1 MSARDHHPDADTP
14 AHPLAVGASRHVGP
28 PLDVSTLASMSLAEL
43 RALWTVHMGRA
54 KPPAQK
60 RILMAE
66 LAWRFQERV
75 HGGLDAQTARLLNA
89 AVRAAVNKH
98 RMPSSAKS
106 VEPSLR
112 PVAARRSP
120 SVTLAR
126 RALGKLPDATRLV
139 RTWPPGSRTT
149 HEVLVLE
156 GGKSFQYRGKTY
168 KSLSEVARTITGTRW
183 SGPRFFGLPARAAD
197 GNGGAQ

>member
-1 MSARDHHPDADTP
+1 MPARVHHSDNDTP
-14 AHPLAVGASRHVGP
+14 AQPRAVGVSRHVDP

-43 RALWTVHMGRA
+43 RSLWSVHMGRA

-66 LAWRFQERV
+66 LAWRFQERA
-75 HGGLDAQTARLLNA
+75 HGGLDAQTARLLNT

-98 RMPSSAKS
+98 RTPSSAKS
-106 VEPSLR
+106 AGCSPR
-112 PVAARRSP
+112 PVAAARRSP
-120 SVTLAR
+120 TVTLAR
-126 RALGKLPDATRLV
+126 KALGKLPDATRLV

-156 GGKSFQYRGKTY
+156 GGKSFQYQGKTY

-197 GNGGAQ
+197 GKGGA